1 MRPILGEN
9 YGAVSVLL
17 ISIAKLCM

>member
-9 YGAVSVLL
+9 YGVVSVPL
-17 ISIAKLCM
+17 ISIAKLRK